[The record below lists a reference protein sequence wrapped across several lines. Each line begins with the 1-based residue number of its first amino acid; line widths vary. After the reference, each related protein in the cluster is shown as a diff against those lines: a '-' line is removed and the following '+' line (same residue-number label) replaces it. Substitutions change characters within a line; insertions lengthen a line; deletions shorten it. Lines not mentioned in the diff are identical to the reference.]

1 MKRLT
6 HWVALLAVVLLAAV
20 VLAPVDAQ
28 DMPFEGQTVV
38 VVTQTGSAIG
48 GPVETYR
55 GEWEA
60 ATGGTVELQQIA
72 FGELFEKIITALET
86 GSGEFDILIYASD
99 WSGDI
104 MGGGYVLPIPD
115 EIKERVDWED
125 ILPLYRERIADWG
138 GTTYALPFDGD
149 SHMMYYRKD
158 LVNPESQYAADFE
171 AEYGYTLDE
180 PQTWEQYR
188 DMAAFFHGREVD
200 TAGLVAPIDGAVEA
214 QRRNAQSYWFLMSR
228 AGGYAKVPGDP
239 CFFFTC
245 TEEDPMTPLVN
256 TPGWVRALE
265 DWIEIQNYAS
275 PDIINYDV
283 TDVRSIFPAGGAV
296 FGLDWGDVGPI
307 TVDPNVSVVNDL
319 TGFGVLPG
327 ATEYW
332 DPAAGDWVEAEDGL
346 NQAPFIAFG
355 GWIISVVADT
365 DVPDAAMDFAA
376 FMADKD
382 LAATLAT
389 TGGTGVNPLRQSQF
403 DNLDLWVNAGFS
415 EEAAT
420 DYLDAVLSTIEH
432 PNAILDIRIPGSAEY
447 FNTLDV
453 EIARALSGEISAQ
466 EALDN
471 TAAAWDEI
479 TDRRGREQ
487 QLALYRAS
495 LGLE

>member
-1 MKRLT
+1 MKKFSTLIT
-6 HWVALLAVVLLAAV
+6 VVAILMLASVMIV
-20 VLAPVDAQ
+20 PVKAQ
-28 DMPFEGQTVV
+28 LPFEGQTVV

-60 ATGGTVELQQIA
+60 MTGGTVELQQIA
-72 FGELFEKIITALET
+72 FGELYEKIITALET
-86 GSGEFDILIYASD
+86 GSGEYDMLIYASG

-115 EIKERVDWED
+115 EIKEQVDWED
-125 ILPLYRERIADWG
+125 VLPLYRERIADWG

-158 LVNPESQYAADFE
+158 LVNPESQYAAEFE
-171 AEYGYTLDE
+171 EQFGYPLDE
-180 PQTWEQYR
+180 PQTWQQYE
-188 DMAAFFHGREVD
+188 DIASFFHNREVD
-200 TAGLVAPIDGAVEA
+200 TAGVVAPITGAVEA

-239 CFFFTC
+239 CFFFSC
-245 TEEDPMTPLVN
+245 TAEEPMVPRIN
-256 TPGWVRALE
+256 NPGWVEALQ
-265 DWIEIQNYAS
+265 DWIDIQQYAS

-283 TDVRSIFPAGGAV
+283 TDVRAIFPTGGAV

-327 ATEYW
+327 AEQYW
-332 DPAAGDWVEAEDGL
+332 DYNTGEWVAAEGGV
-346 NQAPFIAFG
+346 NQAPFIAYG
-355 GWIISVVADT
+355 GWIISVVADS

-376 FMADKD
+376 FMSGKE
-382 LAATLAT
+382 LAGTLAV
-389 TGGTGVNPLRQSQF
+389 TGGTGVNPLRASQF
-403 DNLDLWVNAGFS
+403 ENLDLWTGAGFS
-415 EEAAT
+415 EAAAT

-432 PNAILDIRIPGSAEY
+432 PNAILDIRIPGAAEY
-447 FNTLDV
+447 FNSLDT
-453 EIARALSGEISAQ
+453 EIARALAGEISAQ

-471 TAAAWDEI
+471 AAALWEEI
-479 TDRRGREQ
+479 TDRRGREE
-487 QLALYRAS
+487 QLALYLAS
-495 LGLE
+495 LGIE

>member
-1 MKRLT
+1 MKKTL
-6 HWVALLAVVLLAAV
+6 VLLLLVTVIAIG
-20 VLAPVDAQ
+20 LAPVAAQ
-28 DMPFEGQTVV
+28 DGQFAGQTVV

-60 ATGGTVELQQIA
+60 MTGGRVELQQIA
-72 FGELFEKIITALET
+72 FGELYEKIITALET
-86 GSGEFDILIYASD
+86 GSGEYDMLIYASD

-104 MGGGYVLPIPD
+104 MGGGYVVPIPD
-115 EIKERVDWED
+115 EIKERVEWDD
-125 ILPLYRERIADWG
+125 VLPLYGDRIANWG

-158 LVNPESQYAADFE
+158 LVSPESQYAAEFE
-171 AEYGYTLDE
+171 EQFGYPLDE
-180 PQTWEQYR
+180 PKTWQQYE
-188 DMAAFFHGREVD
+188 DIASFFHGREVD
-200 TAGLVAPIDGAVEA
+200 TAGVMGPINGVVEA

-239 CFFFTC
+239 CFFFDC
-245 TEEDPMTPLVN
+245 SDENPMVPRIN
-256 TPGWVRALE
+256 NPGWVQALQ
-265 DWIEIQNYAS
+265 DWIDIQAYA
-275 PDIINYDV
+275 PPEMINYDV
-283 TDVRSIFPAGGAV
+283 TDVRSVFPAGQAV

-327 ATEYW
+327 AEQYW
-332 DPAAGDWVEAEDGL
+332 DYNTGEWVDGEGGV
-346 NQAPFIAFG
+346 NQAPFIAYG
-355 GWIISVVADT
+355 GWIISVVADS
-365 DVPDAAMDFAA
+365 DVQEAALDFAA
-376 FMADKD
+376 FMAGKD
-382 LAATLAT
+382 LAGVLAT

-403 DNLDLWVNAGFS
+403 DNLELWTSAGFS

-447 FNTLDV
+447 FNTLDT
-453 EIARALSGEISAQ
+453 EIARALAGEITAQ

-471 TAAAWDEI
+471 AAAAWEEI
-479 TDRRGREQ
+479 TDRRGRDS
-487 QLALYRAS
+487 QLELYRAS
-495 LGLE
+495 LGI